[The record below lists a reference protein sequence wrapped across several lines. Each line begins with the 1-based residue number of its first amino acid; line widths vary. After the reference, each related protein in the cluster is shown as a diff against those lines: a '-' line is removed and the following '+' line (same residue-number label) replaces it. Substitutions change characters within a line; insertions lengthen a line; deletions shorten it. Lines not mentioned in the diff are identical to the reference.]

1 MRVKLHL
8 LIGAL
13 LIVLGATVMVGWF
26 LHAPQVV
33 RLLPALP
40 AMVVNTALAFV
51 LAGAALMLIR
61 PDSSRAT
68 LLASSAASLL
78 VALTTL
84 VLAEHLIQA
93 DPGIDHP
100 AWHAWLVDANTQPGR
115 MSWVT
120 AAAFLLGGVALL
132 VALRWPGRPPRRA
145 VQLLTGVV
153 GAIGGLAIAGHL
165 VNARLL
171 FPGYFFA
178 DLALHTA
185 TGLLF
190 LAFGMAAAWRQFDWG
205 RAPLFENDRDR
216 ITFTGATILV
226 LIALGAGVLVF
237 AILQGRFQTLTRD
250 NLLSSLTSQAQ
261 TFEDIISLR
270 EIDARIAATR
280 PAVLRNLRVIQSG
293 HDDGSNLANVKA
305 VIAGLLEQGFSGLAY
320 FGIDGKAVASGGGFV
335 SSPVINAALN
345 TADRAR
351 LLWDHGF
358 VLRHHIRLDDADG
371 SVGAVAVEQRLPEL
385 TRSVSEMMTRGQTWD
400 MGLCTKDHELL
411 TCFPQRLT
419 PQVFSITMADP
430 SGAARPMTRAL
441 HGETGST
448 VTRDYRDQNV
458 VAAFGPIGRLGL
470 GLVVKVDAA
479 ELFQPIR
486 EQMLVAAGLL
496 ALLASAGTWLL
507 RRRLAP
513 LVKKLVD
520 AEAQAR
526 SQERRFRDLLES
538 APDAIVITDLDG
550 RIALV
555 NSQTEKMFG
564 HGRAEMLGKAIEM
577 LLPDRFHERHRD
589 HRANYGRDAHL
600 RPMGAGLDLQGLR
613 KDGSEFPTEI
623 LLSPL
628 KTDDGI
634 LISAA
639 IRDVTRTKDIENLIR
654 ASLKEKDALLQE
666 IHHRVKNNLQI
677 IASLLSLQSAYIS
690 DPQMLL
696 KFQESQQRIRAMA
709 LIHEKLYQSE
719 TLAKVDLADYV
730 QSLVAILVRT
740 YTTGSQIGLEIQVDP
755 ATVAIDT
762 AIPVGL
768 MLNELVTNALKY
780 AYPNGRTGKLMVS
793 LRAES
798 SGFFILRVQDDGGG
812 LPPDFQ
818 LGHVGTLGLRLVR
831 MFAKQLRAEVTLH
844 SEPGQ
849 LSFEIRFQEQATPS
863 P

>member
-1 MRVKLHL
+1 
-8 LIGAL
+8 
-13 LIVLGATVMVGWF
+13 
-26 LHAPQVV
+26 
-33 RLLPALP
+33 
-40 AMVVNTALAFV
+40 
-51 LAGAALMLIR
+51 
-61 PDSSRAT
+61 
-68 LLASSAASLL
+68 
-78 VALTTL
+78 
-84 VLAEHLIQA
+84 
-93 DPGIDHP
+93 
-100 AWHAWLVDANTQPGR
+100 
-115 MSWVT
+115 
-120 AAAFLLGGVALL
+120 
-132 VALRWPGRPPRRA
+132 
-145 VQLLTGVV
+145 
-153 GAIGGLAIAGHL
+153 
-165 VNARLL
+165 
-171 FPGYFFA
+171 
-178 DLALHTA
+178 
-185 TGLLF
+185 
-190 LAFGMAAAWRQFDWG
+190 
-205 RAPLFENDRDR
+205 
-216 ITFTGATILV
+216 
-226 LIALGAGVLVF
+226 LIALSAGVSVF

-270 EIDARIAATR
+270 EVDARIAATR
-280 PAVLRNLRVIQSG
+280 PAVLRNLRVIQTG
-293 HDDGSNLANVKA
+293 HDDGSHLANVKA

-320 FGIDGKAVASGGGFV
+320 FGSDGKAVASGGGFV
-335 SSPVINAALN
+335 ASPGISVALN
-345 TADRAR
+345 TADQAQ
-351 LLWDHGF
+351 LIWDQGF
-358 VLRHHIRLDDADG
+358 VLRHRIELGDALG
-371 SVGAVAVEQRLPEL
+371 PVGAVAVEQKMPEL

-400 MGLCTKDHELL
+400 MGLCTRNRNLL
-411 TCFPQRLT
+411 HCFPQRLT
-419 PQVFSITMADP
+419 PQVFSLTAVDP
-430 SGAARPMTRAL
+430 SGAERPMTRAL
-441 HGETGST
+441 KGETGT
-448 VTRDYRDQNV
+448 IVTRDYRDQNV

-470 GLVVKVDAA
+470 GLVVKVDAT

-496 ALLASAGTWLL
+496 VMLATAGTWLL

-520 AEAQAR
+520 AETQAR
-526 SQERRFRDLLES
+526 GQERRFRDLLES

-564 HGRAEMLGKAIEM
+564 HGRAEMLGQAIEM

-589 HRANYGRDAHL
+589 HRASYGRDAHL
-600 RPMGAGLDLQGLR
+600 RPMGAGLELLGLR
-613 KDGSEFPTEI
+613 KSGIEFPTEI

-639 IRDVTRTKDIENLIR
+639 IRDVTRTKDIENQIR

-740 YTTGSQIGLEIQVDP
+740 YTTGSQIELEIQVDP

-798 SGFFILRVQDDGGG
+798 SRSFILRVQDDGGG

-818 LGHVGTLGLRLVR
+818 LGQVGTLGLRLVK

-849 LSFEIRFQEQATPS
+849 LSFEIRFQEQASPS